1 LVLGILRTAYH
12 IRAKIYEKNAF
23 YNLSFYKK
31 DVDESLKDARTL
43 RTWGGRELSRIS
55 ALMEYLSSDNIEK
68 RHILAYKV
76 ADDYLADQT
85 EVIMEIYEEID
96 RQYTIREKKIFSEV
110 NFLMD
115 QARILQ
121 LNVNMMEKFP
131 TGLES

>member
-1 LVLGILRTAYH
+1 
-12 IRAKIYEKNAF
+12 
-23 YNLSFYKK
+23 
-31 DVDESLKDARTL
+31 VDESLKDARTL